1 MATQTL
7 ANADAILK
15 DLYVG
20 PVVEQLNNKTYMLEQ
35 IERDSEH
42 IDLTGRR
49 AIIPLHTNR
58 NRGRGSR
65 GDGGTLPNAGRQS
78 YQDAIV
84 KIRGHFSGIE
94 VTDQAI
100 KASQSNE
107 GAFINILDA
116 ESKGCAEDMRKDINR
131 QVFGEGTGILAGVR
145 EEVTATTEI
154 PVTSVQYIYVGDPV
168 DILKKSNGAVGEG
181 VENRE
186 VTKRVGGTTKKITI
200 SGANATKVTTEYGVY
215 LAGSYGNEMDGL
227 RNIIAK
233 NRTLHEINSSTA
245 GNEFWNGRMQE
256 VGSSESSTAV
266 AGETSFEKLSDEV
279 GLSGNGETE
288 LYLTTR
294 GIRRRLAD
302 TYQSQK
308 RFNDANSV
316 TVHGGYKAIMVASG
330 GSEVPVIA
338 DDDAPRG
345 YAFAL
350 NKESFRWYELGTP
363 GWMEQG
369 GGGIFHLKD
378 GSVAGSKQAVWQ
390 AWFSWYAAL
399 GNISPNRNGV
409 LLYCTDDEPTGEGE
423 V

>member
-7 ANADAILK
+7 SNADAILK

-20 PVVEQLNNKTYMLEQ
+20 PVVEQLNNKTYMLDQ

-42 IDLTGRR
+42 IDLYGRR

-65 GDGGTLPNAGRQS
+65 AETGTLPSAGRQA

-84 KIRGHFSGIE
+84 HIKGHFSAIE

-116 ESKGCAEDMRKDINR
+116 ESKGCAEDLRKDINR
-131 QVFGEGTGILAGVR
+131 QVFGEGTGILAGVS
-145 EEVTATTEI
+145 ETAEGTKEI
-154 PVTSVQYIYVGDPV
+154 PVTSVQYIYVGDTV
-168 DILKKSNGAVGEG
+168 DILKKADGTVGEG

-186 VTKRVGGTTKKITI
+186 VTKRVGGSTKKITI
-200 SGANATKVTTEYGVY
+200 SGANATKVTTSYGVY
-215 LAGSYGNEMDGL
+215 LTGSYGNEMDGL

-233 NRTLHEINSSTA
+233 NRTLHEINSETA
-245 GNEFWNGRMQE
+245 GNEFWNGRTQE
-256 VGSSESSTAV
+256 VGTSASALAV
-266 AGETSFEKLSDEV
+266 AGETSFEKLADEV
-279 GLSGNGETE
+279 GLSGNADVEVF
-288 LYLTTR
+288 LTTR

-308 RFNDANSV
+308 RFNDAQAVN
-316 TVHGGYKAIMVASG
+316 VHGGYSAIMVN
-330 GSEVPVIA
+330 EIPVIA
-338 DDDAPRG
+338 DDDAPRTF
-345 YAFAL
+345 AFGL
-350 NKESFRWYELGTP
+350 NKESFRWFQLSTP

-378 GSVAGSKQAVWQ
+378 GTTAGTKQPIWQ
-390 AWFSWYAAL
+390 AFFSWYAAL
-399 GNISPNRNGV
+399 GCIAPNRNGRLEFV
-409 LLYCTDDEPTGEGE
+409 EDDVPTGEGE